1 MDQGLKQLL
10 ILSFLILIFYYYF
23 FTGVDVVDKE
33 ITCPAI
39 VIVAPAIAVFYVVL
53 TVFTDGGQK
62 RLRFFINKKA
72 IKQVFLDK
80 IQDGI
85 TRHKIWKNR

>member
-23 FTGVDVVDKE
+23 FTEIDVVDKE
-33 ITCPAI
+33 ITYPATVII
-39 VIVAPAIAVFYVVL
+39 VPMIAVFYVVL

-62 RLRFFINKKA
+62 RLRYFINKKA
-72 IKQVFLDK
+72 IKQIFLDK

-85 TRHKIWKNR
+85 TRHKEWRNR